1 MVETEREPAVTTTCP
16 SDAELRELLLGRGPD
31 SVGDHL
37 LDCPNCGAKAGQLV
51 ASDPLLSDL
60 RAAND
65 TSELGSDGTF
75 VEELLRRVR
84 KAPAK
89 PVDKELD
96 FLDPPSKQHPDDLG
110 QFNHYRIVQKIGQG
124 GMGMVFKAVDTTLD
138 RTVALKIILPR
149 YAENTKLRDRFIE
162 EAKATVKVRSPHVA
176 EIYEINVWRNVPY
189 LTMELLVGTTLDKR
203 PKPMAL
209 DALRRIGFSIAK
221 GLSDAHRSGLIHRD
235 LKPSNIHLGT
245 DSRTGKP
252 TVKLIDFGLARP
264 VNRDIEITKS
274 GELLGTPAYMSPEQ
288 ARGKKVDHRTDLY
301 SLGVILHQLAT
312 CKLPYDSANEGV
324 MAILTELA
332 TPEPL
337 TSVAQRT
344 EKLPP
349 SLAKL
354 IDRLLAKDPANRP
367 ASADEVMKILK
378 ESLNEKVDPNASSTG
393 TAIAESAP
401 YVSIS
406 DTTGPYEPS
415 MAFSEMKTEP
425 DDRPVA
431 KPARRWLGPAVGV
444 GVAVAA
450 LVVAFLAGAFNVK
463 VKTKD
468 GPVIELADLPDD
480 AEVTVDGEVVKVS
493 WNEGKTKAEVRVKPG
508 TRTIEVKKDGFR
520 VTGEEITLAE
530 GERKPLTV
538 RLEKLELG
546 EKPGAQAIAA
556 APKIDI
562 VESAE
567 LVENGTANDRLNGWE
582 SKDGNWNVMG
592 PEVRDPFFRPG
603 RCKSA
608 LLQQDVDVSR
618 FAADIDAG
626 LVEFKFSG
634 LLSCFSKGQKDKA
647 RIAMIFLDADRNE
660 TDVAYNS
667 GFVHE
672 PIWREYGGTRK
683 PKVGTRHVRIVLN
696 SARDRTPGNYECSGY
711 YDNISLKALT
721 TKVPANFAK
730 LRPAS
735 NGSTVQYFGTGFL
748 PQADFVTGP
757 EAYANVLM
765 MGVGPDSQTF
775 IDAARRASRSVVL
788 IFQGRARE
796 GIETSLYP
804 IIEKNRDTVAGVLW
818 SLPYANGYDA
828 AAVASFGRDLKQKFP
843 GLSYLAS
850 FVEKPNGKHETKPV
864 PDEVDVIVVTNYFDT
879 TPAMVAAKT
888 DDCLPVWAAKA
899 GGRPIYLLWTNWDY
913 NAAGIVPRTQPGT
926 FRACLEAA
934 KKHRISGLL
943 FHPLY
948 SGTTDGMKSIDSN
961 PPIYQELA
969 EVGRA
974 IGFAGGSVSSNSA
987 NNAKLPDV
995 SPASALQ
1002 FFGVGFKSGADQF
1015 ARFAPTSNFLF
1026 ASGLPD
1032 AQPFIDAARTAKRPL
1047 VLAFGGKTR
1056 DEVEGKLFPVVEK
1069 NRDVVAGICWSL
1081 PYGNGYLPTDVA
1093 ALGTAIKKR
1102 FPGLSYCVSFADRP
1116 ADPNTPT
1123 TIPAEVDLVVINLYG
1138 DNTPDKVQAKT
1149 DLVLPD
1155 WIARANG
1162 RPMILRWAAWEV
1174 DMGLVPRTVAGTF
1187 RACVDAA
1194 KKYKIAGVAF
1204 EPIDDDPRGFKG
1216 IASNPVLMKEIE
1228 DLGRTLGFAA
1238 PAAAGGTIDRN
1249 RFNVRKGQWSI
1260 VGDELAQTDAG
1271 EHYALL
1277 EFGDENWTDYDYSVD
1292 VKRVSGND
1300 QAALLYR
1307 WTSPSNFN
1315 LFGIGTSGNSF
1326 VVVEWQKDGKMGFLN
1341 NFNYRLNN
1349 NQWYT
1354 MLAKVRGNHMTCELR
1369 KGTDK
1374 IRSWEADSDR
1384 HPRGKVGLRTVFS
1397 HMRFKNIKVTA
1408 PDGKVLWDGLP
1419 NIGGAATTPAPS
1431 SPSDGPTFTNA
1442 LGMKFVRVPKGTVP
1456 LGGRDGKPGTRNA
1469 TIAEDFYLGT
1479 YEVTQEEWRTVMGT
1493 SPVFIARP
1501 SSIVQDLSA
1510 EAQKRFPVNAV
1521 TWHECR
1527 EFAKKLNER
1536 LKEPGWEYRLPTE
1549 AEWEY
1554 ACRGGPGQPPSAYGF
1569 KYYAG
1574 EPSDTLAAGQ
1584 ANFGDSLKNPCPV
1597 GKYQPNKLGLYDMH
1611 GNVSEWCNDEPT
1623 PPLRDASGKEAR
1635 ANRGGSHWEIASYCD
1650 INWQSPWTPN
1660 ERHRH
1665 VGLRIARVPIPGFV
1679 PSAPKAN
1686 ARTVDL
1692 LALVDVDRDAVKGTW
1707 TRGPDGITSE
1717 NSAYCRIKFP
1727 HQPLPAEYDFRI
1739 EFTPKGGGNDVLQL
1753 LSAGGNG
1760 FSFLMG
1766 AWGGK
1771 WDGFDAVTGHPLTR
1785 DGTNIIGG
1793 PTSIKRNTRHTSVIS
1808 VRKDSI
1814 SATIDG
1820 KLVVKHA
1827 TNFTD
1832 LRMPNEWKIGDG
1844 FLGLGTTFDPTTF
1857 HVAELVDVT
1866 AVAVAPA
1873 PMPAPTPAA
1882 TPSGFTS
1889 LFNGQDRTG
1898 WMVEGGDANQWS
1910 VENGAIV
1917 GRSKDYKS
1925 RGHFLTEKQYSDFTL
1940 RFEFQVGDAQS
1951 HGAVDLRAE
1960 YGEKVPMT
1968 DMAQIFEHPLIK
1980 LTNPTHESRDATGA
1994 AHWLKS
2000 SVPFVPPTKAPKV
2013 VVGQWHTVE
2022 VTVKGDACTAS
2033 FDGVACVDLKLDP
2046 AAARP
2051 FNFEPG
2057 LLRKSGRVGFQINT
2071 GTMRYRNVSIKELT
2085 QPSPGMT
2092 QNSDRPVVSD
2102 KLRNLAREAVVTCD
2116 KKLGN
2121 EAGLENPLT
2130 AINDGDLKSEGL
2142 LWSQNLPATISLAWN
2157 APIRTSLIRLH
2168 SRQSAAN
2175 DPIEE
2180 ATLELQ
2186 DSAGKT
2192 VWSAPIR
2199 NLNSR
2204 KSVDFDVPADVKE
2217 FVRLQLKILKGKP
2230 RPGISEIE
2238 VFAAA
2243 SPIATSYLS
2252 LFNGKDLTGWEAV
2265 GNANATWKVEAG
2277 ELVGGWKNSDF
2288 VGGST
2293 LATKRKDYRHFRL
2306 KVTVKPS
2313 ENWASRIAAL
2323 PGINPTGPGG
2333 YLKVWIGTEK
2343 GEVGGETGRLTM
2355 RASDD
2360 APLLAKAKVAADAWN
2375 TIEVEVKGNRVQ
2387 VFVDGVKTADQT
2399 DDRMPAAGNAI
2410 GLHLTGGSV
2419 LRVKAMEIEEL
2430 KP

>member
-1 MVETEREPAVTTTCP
+1 MTTTCP

-31 SVGDHL
+31 TVGDHL
-37 LDCPNCGAKAGQLV
+37 LDCPKCGAKAGQLV

-75 VEELLRRVR
+75 VEELLKRVR

-96 FLDPPSKQHPDDLG
+96 FLDPPSKEHPDDLG
-110 QFNHYRIVQKIGQG
+110 RFNHYRIVQKIGQG

-245 DSRTGKP
+245 DARTGKP

-312 CKLPYDSANEGV
+312 GKLPYDSANEGV

-337 TSVAQRT
+337 TSVARRT

-354 IDRLLAKDPANRP
+354 IDRLLSKDAANRP

-406 DTTGPYEPS
+406 DSTGPYEQS

-431 KPARRWLGPAVGV
+431 KPARRWAWPAVGV
-444 GVAVAA
+444 GVVVAA
-450 LVVAFLAGAFNVK
+450 LVVAILAGAFNVK

-530 GERKPLTV
+530 GERKPFTV

-546 EKPGAQAIAA
+546 EKPAA
-556 APKIDI
+556 ELVAAVPS
-562 VESAE
+562 VVTSAE
-567 LVENGTANDRLNGWE
+567 LVVNGNADDRLKGWE

-608 LLQQDVDVSR
+608 VLQQDVDV
-618 FAADIDAG
+618 ANLAVDIDAG

-634 LLSCFSKGQKDKA
+634 LISCYSKGQKDKA
-647 RIAMIFLDADRNE
+647 SLRLVFLD
-660 TDVAYNS
+660 TDKKELGTGYDT

-672 PIWREYGGTRK
+672 SVWKEYGGTPK
-683 PKVGTRHVRIVLN
+683 PKVGTRYVRIILH
-696 SARDRTPGNYECSGY
+696 SRRDNTPGNYENSGY

-721 TKVPANFAK
+721 TKLPATFAK
-730 LRPAS
+730 LRPAV
-735 NGSTVQYFGTGFL
+735 NGSTVQFFGTGFL

-765 MGVGPDSQTF
+765 MGVSTDSQTF
-775 IDAARRASRSVVL
+775 IDAARRASRTVVL
-788 IFQGRARE
+788 LFQGKSRE
-796 GIETSLYP
+796 GIESSLYP
-804 IIEKNRDTVAGVLW
+804 ILEKNRDTVAGVFW
-818 SLPYANGYDA
+818 SLPYANGYDP

-843 GLSYLAS
+843 GLTYLVS

-864 PDEVDVIVVTNYFDT
+864 PEEVDVVVVTNYFDK
-879 TPAMVAAKT
+879 TPANVQAKT

-899 GGRPIYLLWTNWDY
+899 GGRPIYLLWTNWDN
-913 NAAGIVPRTQPGT
+913 NATGIVPSTQPGT

-934 KKHRISGLL
+934 KKHRIAGIL
-943 FHPLY
+943 FHALY
-948 SGTTDGMKSIDSN
+948 SGTTQGMKSIDAN
-961 PPIYQELA
+961 PPLYQELV

-974 IGFAGGSVSSNSA
+974 IGFANLPASPNASDV
-987 NNAKLPDV
+987 AKLPAV
-995 SPASALQ
+995 TPGTALP
-1002 FFGVGFKSGADQF
+1002 FFGVGFKSRADSL
-1015 ARFAPTSNFLF
+1015 ARFAPASNFLF

-1047 VLAFGGKTR
+1047 VLTFGAKSR
-1056 DEVEGKLFPVVEK
+1056 AEVEAKLFPVVEK

-1081 PYGNGYLPTDVA
+1081 PYGNGYQPADVA
-1093 ALGTAIKKR
+1093 ALGTAIKKQ
-1102 FPGLSYCVSFADRP
+1102 FPGLTYGVSFADRP
-1116 ADPNTPT
+1116 ADPLTPS
-1123 TIPAEVDLVVINLYG
+1123 TIPPEVDLVVVNLYG
-1138 DNTPDKVQAKT
+1138 DNTPDKVRAKT

-1174 DMGLVPRTVAGTF
+1174 DMGLVPRTDVGTF

-1194 KKYKIAGVAF
+1194 KKFKIAGVAF

-1216 IASNPVLMKEIE
+1216 IDSNPALAKEIE
-1228 DLGRTLGFAA
+1228 DLGRTLGIAM
-1238 PAAAGGTIDRN
+1238 PSPSGTPNDRN

-1260 VGDELAQTDAG
+1260 IGDELAQTDAV
-1271 EHYALL
+1271 EHYGLL

-1326 VVVEWQKDGKMGFLN
+1326 VVVEWQKDGQIGYLN

-1354 MLAKVRGNHMTCELR
+1354 MIVKVRGNRMTSELR
-1369 KGTDK
+1369 HGADK
-1374 IRSWEADSDR
+1374 VRSWVADSDR
-1384 HPRGKVGLRTVFS
+1384 HPKGKVGLRTVFS

-1408 PDGKVLWDGLP
+1408 PDGTVLWDGLP
-1419 NIGGAATTPAPS
+1419 NIGGAPATAQA
-1431 SPSDGPTFTNA
+1431 DYTNS
-1442 LGMKFVRVPKGTVP
+1442 LGMKFVRVPKGRSW
-1456 LGGRDGKPGTRNA
+1456 LSGASYRDGDREVNFPDDYYLGQFEVTQAEWRKVMGKNPSHFSKTGEGKDAVKNLDDA
-1469 TIAEDFYLGT
+1469 TIARLPVEMVSWNDC
-1479 YEVTQEEWRTVMGT
+1479 QEFLT
-1493 SPVFIARP
+1493 
-1501 SSIVQDLSA
+1501 
-1510 EAQKRFPVNAV
+1510 
-1521 TWHECR
+1521 
-1527 EFAKKLNER
+1527 KLNEQA
-1536 LKEPGWEYRLPTE
+1536 KETGWTYRLPTWE
-1549 AEWEY
+1549 EWEY
-1554 ACRGGPGQPPSAYGF
+1554 ACRGGPMKVLAESRSNFYL
-1569 KYYAG
+1569 AG
-1574 EPSDTLAAGQ
+1574 PINSLTALQ
-1584 ANFGDSLKNPCPV
+1584 ANYRITGLARTAPV
-1597 GKYQPNKLGLYDMH
+1597 GSYPPNKLGLYDMH
-1611 GNVSEWCNDEPT
+1611 GNVWEYLHDAVAPDLCKGFGNSWNNETHE
-1623 PPLRDASGKEAR
+1623 LRNAW
-1635 ANRGGSHWEIASYCD
+1635 GSPIPRSSVGS
-1650 INWQSPWTPN
+1650 NM
-1660 ERHRH
+1660 
-1665 VGLRIARVPIPGFV
+1665 GLRVVRVP
-1679 PSAPKAN
+1679 ATPKPAST
-1686 ARTVDL
+1686 RTVDL
-1692 LALVDVDRDAVKGTW
+1692 LALVDVSRDAVKGTW
-1707 TRGPDGITSE
+1707 TRGPDGISSD
-1717 NSAYCRIKFP
+1717 NSAFCRIKIP
-1727 HQPLPAEYDFRI
+1727 YKPLPAEYDYRV
-1739 EFTPKGGGNDVLQL
+1739 EFTAKGAGNDVLQL
-1753 LSAGGNG
+1753 LSAGGTS

-1785 DGTNIIGG
+1785 AGTNIIGG
-1793 PTSIKRNTRHTSVIS
+1793 PTSIKARTRHTVVIS

-1820 KLVVKHA
+1820 KLVAKHA
-1827 TNFTD
+1827 TNYAD
-1832 LRMPNEWKIGDG
+1832 LRMPDEWKIGDG
-1844 FLGLGTTFDPTTF
+1844 LLGLGTTIDPTTF
-1857 HVAELVDVT
+1857 HKAELVEVT
-1866 AVAVAPA
+1866 PAAVPVPMAV
-1873 PMPAPTPAA
+1873 PAPTPA
-1882 TPSGFTS
+1882 P
-1889 LFNGQDRTG
+1889 
-1898 WMVEGGDANQWS
+1898 
-1910 VENGAIV
+1910 
-1917 GRSKDYKS
+1917 K
-1925 RGHFLTEKQYSDFTL
+1925 
-1940 RFEFQVGDAQS
+1940 
-1951 HGAVDLRAE
+1951 
-1960 YGEKVPMT
+1960 
-1968 DMAQIFEHPLIK
+1968 
-1980 LTNPTHESRDATGA
+1980 A
-1994 AHWLKS
+1994 AGN
-2000 SVPFVPPTKAPKV
+2000 FAP
-2013 VVGQWHTVE
+2013 
-2022 VTVKGDACTAS
+2022 
-2033 FDGVACVDLKLDP
+2033 
-2046 AAARP
+2046 
-2051 FNFEPG
+2051 
-2057 LLRKSGRVGFQINT
+2057 
-2071 GTMRYRNVSIKELT
+2071 
-2085 QPSPGMT
+2085 
-2092 QNSDRPVVSD
+2092 
-2102 KLRNLAREAVVTCD
+2102 
-2116 KKLGN
+2116 
-2121 EAGLENPLT
+2121 
-2130 AINDGDLKSEGL
+2130 
-2142 LWSQNLPATISLAWN
+2142 
-2157 APIRTSLIRLH
+2157 
-2168 SRQSAAN
+2168 
-2175 DPIEE
+2175 
-2180 ATLELQ
+2180 
-2186 DSAGKT
+2186 
-2192 VWSAPIR
+2192 
-2199 NLNSR
+2199 
-2204 KSVDFDVPADVKE
+2204 
-2217 FVRLQLKILKGKP
+2217 
-2230 RPGISEIE
+2230 
-2238 VFAAA
+2238 
-2243 SPIATSYLS
+2243 

-2265 GNANATWKVEAG
+2265 GNASATWKVENG

-2293 LATKRKDYRHFRL
+2293 LETKRKDYRHFRL
-2306 KVTVKPS
+2306 RVTAKPT
-2313 ENWASRIAAL
+2313 ENWPSRIFCL
-2323 PGINPTGPGG
+2323 SPFQPTARE
-2333 YLKVWIGTEK
+2333 YFKVWIGTEK
-2343 GEVGGETGRLTM
+2343 EEANRETGRLTL
-2355 RASDD
+2355 RANDA

-2375 TIEVEVKGNRVQ
+2375 TIEIEVKGNRVQ

-2419 LRVKAMEIEEL
+2419 LRVKGVEIEEL